1 METKVCC
8 FIGHRTIDETEE
20 LVARLSALIEDLIT
34 KENTDTFLFGSRS
47 RFNRLCYE
55 LVTNHKEK
63 YPHIKR
69 VYVRAEYPY
78 ISDSYKAMLLKEYED
93 TYFPENVI
101 GAGRAAYSERNEE
114 MIRKSDICVIYYRES
129 LALTNR
135 RSGTKNA
142 LEFAQKQK
150 KRIINVGV
158 I

>member
-20 LVARLSALIEDLIT
+20 LVEKLSSLIEDLIT
-34 KENTDTFLFGSRS
+34 REKTDTFLFGSRG

-55 LVTNHKEK
+55 LVTKHKDK

-78 ISDSYKAMLLKEYED
+78 ISDNYRAILLKEYEG
-93 TYFPENVI
+93 TYFPERVI
-101 GAGRAAYSERNEE
+101 GAGKAAYTERNEE
-114 MIRKSDICVIYYRES
+114 LIRKSDICVIYYRET
-129 LALTNR
+129 LAPAKR
-135 RSGTKNA
+135 RSGTKIA
-142 LEFAQKQK
+142 LEYAQKRN
-150 KRIINVGV
+150 KRIIS